1 MSSVC
6 IENMTDEE
14 KTELIKKVI
23 NELETKKRRSLEKS
37 LQLMKAAAPGIT
49 DKESKE
55 QAMIFNDRISEY
67 IKKSDEE
74 SKSLD
79 ECKTMEDVKAWRLRT
94 GL

>member
-55 QAMIFNDRISEY
+55 RAIILNDKMAEH
-67 IKKSDEE
+67 IKKSDAQ

-79 ECKTMEDVKAWRLRT
+79 ECKTMEDVKAWRLKT